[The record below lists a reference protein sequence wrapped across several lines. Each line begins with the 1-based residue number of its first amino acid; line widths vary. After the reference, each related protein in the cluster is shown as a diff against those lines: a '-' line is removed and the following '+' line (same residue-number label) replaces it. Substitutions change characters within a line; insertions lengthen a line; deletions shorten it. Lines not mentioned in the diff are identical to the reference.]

1 MLQQLGGTLQIAL
14 AQGLLWGVMAL
25 GAYITYKI
33 LDYPDLSVDGTYA
46 LGGAISAVL
55 IVKGWNPFAT
65 LIIAILGGM
74 MGGLCTALLHTKLKM
89 SGLLSGILTMLALY
103 SINLRI
109 MGKSNTPLINSET
122 VNSILKNIF
131 PYSNETLSI
140 ISGAI
145 ICAILVVFLY
155 WFFGTEVGSALRA
168 SGNNPNMARALGVST
183 DNMIILGLM
192 LSNGLVGLSGA
203 LITQYQGFA
212 DVGMG
217 TGTMVMG
224 LASIVI
230 GEVVFRFMQGSFAL
244 RLISAVLGTV
254 VYRGIIGLVLLIPIF
269 DANDMKLL
277 SALIVIIVFAASKI
291 IEHSKAN
298 KKGLN
303 IEQEEKVIM
312 AQNEQIQGRTQK

>member
-1 MLQQLGGTLQIAL
+1 MEQLFGTFEVAL
-14 AQGLLWGVMAL
+14 AQGLLWGVMTL

-55 IVKGWNPFAT
+55 ISNGMNPFFTLLFAT
-65 LIIAILGGM
+65 IGGM
-74 MGGLCTALLHTKLKM
+74 LGGLCTALLHTKLKM
-89 SGLLSGILTMLALY
+89 SGLLAGILTMLAMY
-103 SINLRI
+103 SVNLRI
-109 MGKSNTPLINSET
+109 MGKSNTSLVSAET
-122 VNSILKNIF
+122 INSILKTIF
-131 PYSNETLSI
+131 PFSNEVLSI

-183 DNMIILGLM
+183 DSMIILGLM

-203 LITQYQGFA
+203 LLTQYQGYA

-230 GEVVFRFMQGSFAL
+230 GEVVFKFMQGSFAL
-244 RLISAVLGTV
+244 RLISAVLGTF
-254 VYRGIIGLVLLIPIF
+254 VYRAIIGLVLLIPIF
-269 DANDMKLL
+269 KADDMKLL
-277 SALIVIIVFAASKI
+277 SALIVVLVFSFSKVTSWVKQKKKTNTLQAE
-291 IEHSKAN
+291 IEAERGK
-298 KKGLN
+298 
-303 IEQEEKVIM
+303 
-312 AQNEQIQGRTQK
+312 